1 MKKTL
6 RERLAYEP
14 VELRFGTSG
23 RRGCVVDLTQLE
35 VYINVRAELEF
46 LKSLPKERGGIEA
59 GEDVLVAADLRPSSV
74 RFVEEQ
80 GGRGEIV
87 QAVCEAVRAGGCNPV
102 FEGFIPTPALAYY
115 GFGRRR
121 ASVMVTGSHI
131 PFDRN
136 GYKLNTSVGE
146 LLKEHEA
153 PVQEHVAR
161 IRAEVYGEPFEK
173 SPFNERG
180 MLKIGCQRLPE
191 ASNEAREAYKR
202 RYLDFFRGQ
211 PLQGLRVIVYQHSAV
226 GRDLL
231 AEVLEAVGAD
241 VIRAGRSETFVP
253 IDTENISDELL
264 GRLCELAR
272 ETATQSGPVA
282 AIVSTDGDSD
292 RPLFVSVRDGRVCFH
307 PGDLLGLLVA
317 MELEADA
324 VVVPVSAND
333 AIDRSPLAAAL
344 EPKTRIGSPYVIA
357 GMRRAAAGGKR
368 RVVGWEANGGFL
380 TGSAIERHGALL
392 DALPT
397 RDALLPLLAV
407 LAAAARQGAAPADL
421 FDRLPQRFGRSA
433 LLREFPREKALRI
446 LERLTPQASD
456 GSDLPGVVALLQRY
470 FRPED
475 GFGAIGRL
483 DATDGL
489 RIWFSNGDIAHL
501 RPSGNA
507 DEFRIYAVAGT
518 QMRADEI
525 ARLGVREPDGILRR
539 LERDLDG

>member
-6 RERLAYEP
+6 REKLDYEP

-23 RRGCVVDLTQLE
+23 RRGRVVDLTQLE
-35 VYINVRAELEF
+35 IWINARAELEF
-46 LKSLPKERGGIEA
+46 LKTLPKDQGGIEA
-59 GEDVLVAADLRPSSV
+59 GEDVFIASDLRPSSV
-74 RFVEEQ
+74 RFVQEM

-87 QAVCEAVRAGGCNPV
+87 QAVCEAVRAAGCTPV

-121 ASVMVTGSHI
+121 ASLMVTGSHI

-153 PVQEHVAR
+153 PIQAHVGR
-161 IRAEVYGEPFEK
+161 VRAEVYRQPFEQ
-173 SPFNERG
+173 SLFNEQG
-180 MLKIGCQRLPE
+180 MLKEGSQTLPA
-191 ASNEAREAYKR
+191 ASDEARRAYRR

-211 PLQGLRVIVYQHSAV
+211 PLRGLRVVVYQHSAV

-231 AEVLEAVGAD
+231 VDVLEALGAEA
-241 VIRAGRSETFVP
+241 VPAARSETFVP
-253 IDTENISDELL
+253 IDTENVSSELL
-264 GRLCELAR
+264 ARLEETAR
-272 ETATQSGPVA
+272 EIEAQRGPVA

-292 RPLFVSVRDGRVCFH
+292 RPLFVSFSRGRARFH

-317 MELEADA
+317 QELGADA

-333 AIDRSPLAAAL
+333 AIDRSPLAAVL

-357 GMRRAAAGGKR
+357 GMQRAAAKGKR

-380 TGSAIERHGALL
+380 TGSPVEREGALL

-397 RDALLPLLAV
+397 RDAFLPILAI
-407 LAAAARQGAAPADL
+407 LAAAAREGVAPAAL
-421 FDRLPQRFGRSA
+421 FDRLPQRYGRSA

-446 LERLTPQASD
+446 LEKLTPQATD
-456 GSDLPGVVALLQRY
+456 GSDVPGVMARLKLF
-470 FRPED
+470 FRDED
-475 GFGAIGRL
+475 GFGAVEKL
-483 DATDGL
+483 DTTDGL

-507 DEFRIYAVAGT
+507 DEFRIYAVADT
-518 QMRADEI
+518 QERADAI
-525 ARLGVREPDGILRR
+525 AALGVREPDGILRR
-539 LERDLDG
+539 MEKELDE

>member
-1 MKKTL
+1 MKRTL
-6 RERLAYEP
+6 REHLAYEP

-23 RRGCVVDLTQLE
+23 RRGRVMDLTQLE
-35 VYINVRAELEF
+35 ICINVRAELEF
-46 LKSLPKERGGIEA
+46 LKSLPKERGGIEP
-59 GEDVLVAADLRPSSV
+59 GEDVFVAADLRPSSV
-74 RFVEEQ
+74 RFAEEH

-87 QAVCEAVRAGGCNPV
+87 QAVCEAVRSSGCTPV
-102 FEGFIPTPALAYY
+102 FEGFIPAPALAYY

-121 ASVMVTGSHI
+121 ASIMVTGSHI

-136 GYKLNTSVGE
+136 GYKLNTSAGE

-153 PVQEHVAR
+153 PVQQHVER
-161 IRAEVYGEPFEK
+161 VRATVYEERFER

-180 MLKIGCQRLPE
+180 MLKEGSLPLPE
-191 ASNEAREAYKR
+191 PSQEAREAYRR
-202 RYLDFFRGQ
+202 RYLDFLRGQ
-211 PLQGLRVIVYQHSAV
+211 PLRGQRVIVYQHSAV

-231 AEVLEAVGAD
+231 AEVLEALGAE

-253 IDTENISDELL
+253 IDTENIGDELL
-264 GRLCELAR
+264 GRLAELAR
-272 ETATQSGPVA
+272 ETAAQRGPVS

-292 RPLFVSVRDGRVCFH
+292 RPLFVSVRDGCVRFH

-333 AIDRSPLAAAL
+333 AIDRSPLAAVL

-357 GMRRAAAGGKR
+357 GMQRAAAHGRR

-380 TGSAIERHGALL
+380 TGSAIERDGALL

-397 RDALLPLLAV
+397 RDAFLPILTV
-407 LAAAARQGAAPADL
+407 LAAAARRGVPPADL
-421 FDRLPQRFGRSA
+421 FDRLPRRFGRSA
-433 LLREFPREKALRI
+433 LLREFAREKAVRI
-446 LERLTPQASD
+446 LDRLTPQASD
-456 GSDLPGVVALLQRY
+456 GSDLPGVMAALRR
-470 FRPED
+470 FFSEED
-475 GFGAIGRL
+475 GFGAIEKL

-507 DEFRIYAVAGT
+507 DEFRIYAVADT
-518 QMRADEI
+518 QERADAI
-525 ARLGVREPDGILRR
+525 AALGVREPDGILRR